1 MSAIEQW
8 ARKYIHFPEGE
19 RWPGKFRLR
28 NPAMAAWFEAAC
40 DPATRRLTIRASTQ
54 TGKSTALEV
63 ISLWS
68 LEHGGGPHLWFEPT
82 LALKKEF
89 AKRIWDKAR
98 LCPPLANAFARL
110 RPTYERDTG
119 KGRISV
125 IAAKQTDA
133 LIARPGRVVIL
144 DELAH
149 IDEEIVTRAESRQ
162 VQYENAGALFIAA
175 SSAGDAGLCKTTE
188 LLERSD
194 YRVWEAPCPSCGVFA
209 ELDFNRVTWQGKDPN
224 SAGYVCG
231 KCGVVHSPQA
241 LADSNFRGRYRATKT
256 ADDPGSIGF
265 HVNALS
271 SPLPVLPVLV
281 RRWISAEN
289 AYKQTGSRRELMD
302 FSRDV
307 LAEPFKSEGALEA
320 AHVQRQCKEVYPV
333 GALPAWV
340 FLITCGVDVQ
350 DDRLELSVDGWGAI
364 PVEEGNESRFPD
376 GREPF
381 PWKAQGKYWRLRR
394 AGVGYFKLHGDP
406 GSGELWARLDQLLST
421 RWRIGDAE
429 EGPAIGI
436 ALALVDAGGHYT
448 AQTQAFSRSRNHRVG
463 AIKGASKPG
472 SAMARRSLNRDV
484 REQYGQTKGLVIC
497 GVDVVK
503 GFLFNSIRQSVSTEG
518 ERMFVWPRD
527 NAEDAGFGLGYFE
540 GLVES
545 EILSDVISKQTGR
558 RVRRWRKR
566 PGVPNEPLDTACYSF
581 AALYIVGL
589 ERVIANAAALEAG
602 RPEG

>member
-1 MSAIEQW
+1 
-8 ARKYIHFPEGE
+8 
-19 RWPGKFRLR
+19 
-28 NPAMAAWFEAAC
+28 MAAWFDAAC
-40 DPATRRLTIRASTQ
+40 DPSTRRLTIRASTQ
-54 TGKSTALEV
+54 TGKSTALE
-63 ISLWS
+63 IIAMWS

-98 LCPPLANAFARL
+98 LVPALSQSFARL
-110 RPTYERDTG
+110 RPTYERDTD

-162 VQYENAGALFIAA
+162 VQYENAGALTIAA

-194 YRVWEAPCPSCGVFA
+194 YRIWEAPCAACGVFA
-209 ELDFNRVTWQGKDPN
+209 ELDWNRVTWSGRDPN

-231 KCGVVHSPQA
+231 SCGVVHDA
-241 LADSNFRGRYRATKT
+241 ATLAQSNLRGRYRATKT

-281 RRWISAEN
+281 RRYISAEN
-289 AYKQTGSRRELMD
+289 AFKQTGSRREIMD
-302 FSRDV
+302 FARDV
-307 LAEPFKSEGALEA
+307 LAEPYKSEGALEA
-320 AHVQRQCKEVYPV
+320 AHVQRQCREVYPL
-333 GALPAWV
+333 GALPEWV
-340 FLITCGVDVQ
+340 SLITAGVDVQ
-350 DDRLELSVDGWGAI
+350 DDRLELEVTGWGAI
-364 PVEEGNESRFPD
+364 EVEEDSATKFPD
-376 GREPF
+376 NRDSF
-381 PWKAQGKYWRLRR
+381 PWKARGKHWRLRR
-394 AGVGYFKLHGDP
+394 CGVGYYKLHGDP
-406 GSGELWARLDQLLST
+406 GAGEVWARLDKLLAT
-421 RWRIGDAE
+421 RWRIGSP
-429 EGPAIGI
+429 EGPALGV

-448 AQTQAFSRSRNHRVG
+448 AQTQAFSRSRGHRVG
-463 AIKGASKPG
+463 AIKGASRPG
-472 SAMARRSLNRDV
+472 SAMARKSLNRDV

-497 GVDVVK
+497 GTDVVK
-503 GFLFNSIRQSVSTEG
+503 MFLFNCIRQSVSTDG
-518 ERMFVWPRD
+518 ERMFVWPESG
-527 NAEDAGFGLGYFE
+527 AEAFGYGLEFFE

-558 RVRRWRKR
+558 RTRRWRKR
-566 PGVPNEPLDTACYSF
+566 PGVPNEPLDCAVYSF

-589 ERVIANAAALEAG
+589 ERVIANAAALAA
-602 RPEG
+602 RNAS